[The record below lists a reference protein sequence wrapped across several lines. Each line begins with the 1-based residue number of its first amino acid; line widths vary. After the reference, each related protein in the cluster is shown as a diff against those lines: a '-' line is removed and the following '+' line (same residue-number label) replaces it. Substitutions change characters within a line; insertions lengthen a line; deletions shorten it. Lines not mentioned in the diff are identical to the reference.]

1 MYPDDHAPPHF
12 HVQTPDGES
21 LVQIEG
27 LAVLG
32 TGAETK
38 ALKAACF
45 GQKLISLMLSGH
57 GMSKTGGTDI

>member
-1 MYPDDHAPPHF
+1 M
-12 HVQTPDGES
+12 QTPDGES